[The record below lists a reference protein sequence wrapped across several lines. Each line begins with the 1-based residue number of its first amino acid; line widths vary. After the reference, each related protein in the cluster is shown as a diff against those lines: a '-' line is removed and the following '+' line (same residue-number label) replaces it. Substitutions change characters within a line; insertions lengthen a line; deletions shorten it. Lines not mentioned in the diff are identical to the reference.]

1 MVIVLNIIRFIVLV
15 LVTYF
20 TCQIITDNKKR
31 ISYIGVLLIC
41 FSSTIIEY
49 INSGLIDIV
58 IFGELIFISINTIL
72 KKRKC
77 AFIGLLIVC
86 IFGLLL
92 SGYEIYKYNSVTNIY
107 AAMSIYPIGLL
118 IGIFYI
124 FKEETKHSK
133 FMIPTVLISFLELI
147 LIIANI
153 NIVFLP
159 KYILIFAFNLLQN
172 YMIVYIFSQIEEK
185 LFSLTSSAY
194 ITLLAL
200 LVYMFVPVVPGTTKI
215 TLNLSYVIFVLKTYI
230 ILNYSDK
237 RFWRLASWVFTV
249 ICLFD
254 FASCLIVNF
263 M

>member
-1 MVIVLNIIRFIVLV
+1 MEV
-15 LVTYF
+15 
-20 TCQIITDNKKR
+20 
-31 ISYIGVLLIC
+31 S
-41 FSSTIIEY
+41 
-49 INSGLIDIV
+49 
-58 IFGELIFISINTIL
+58 
-72 KKRKC
+72 
-77 AFIGLLIVC
+77 
-86 IFGLLL
+86 
-92 SGYEIYKYNSVTNIY
+92 
-107 AAMSIYPIGLL
+107 
-118 IGIFYI
+118 
-124 FKEETKHSK
+124 
-133 FMIPTVLISFLELI
+133 I